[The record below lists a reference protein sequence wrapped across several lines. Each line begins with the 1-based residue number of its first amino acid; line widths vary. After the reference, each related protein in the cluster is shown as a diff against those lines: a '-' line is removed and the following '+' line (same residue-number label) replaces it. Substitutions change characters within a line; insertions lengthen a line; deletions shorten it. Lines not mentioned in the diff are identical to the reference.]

1 MQIKNRK
8 KTQKVA
14 RVLLN
19 SKKSSTFAVKATAY
33 QLGFSEPASFCRFFK
48 RVTGTTPQQFRSDF
62 NNSQTV

>member
-19 SKKSSTFAVKATAY
+19 SKKSSTFAVKTTLY
-33 QLGFSEPASFCRFFK
+33 AS
-48 RVTGTTPQQFRSDF
+48 G
-62 NNSQTV
+62 